1 MAVQYVRVNPVVD
14 LFAPVIRGTGN
25 LAIVGPV
32 TPPIAAGAAPTV
44 VATAGVGGGFPVA
57 GSYGVAYSEVTVD
70 GVPSPLSAAANVT
83 LTAGQSIQVNG
94 PALATG
100 AVSRNFYL
108 TTAPA
113 GVATGLAGAAT
124 TQAAVIPT
132 PPPSGAAAGPSLL
145 TPNVPVAFTTAA
157 DALRQAPGALG
168 RAIAMAFQQTPGPPL
183 VYGVRTADGPD
194 WAGAL
199 NVVATLDVQLVALA
213 NLPLD
218 ANSGNASTNPP
229 GGIAQLSSHVTTV
242 SNTGG
247 DGQERMGIAMLAKG
261 ATGITAGG
269 SIVSGSLANERMVY
283 VAHKSDEDV
292 AAAVAGTIAG
302 YPPNT
307 SLLLKQVNVDSGL
320 FSPAEISAIN
330 GTETF
335 DSGPA
340 GQGINWL
347 ASPTLLPGH
356 GVYMG
361 EGYTGNPAG
370 KKYIDIVRTVD
381 DISFRL
387 KAQLIRSIG
396 NVQISRSGLRGL
408 RVQMEAV
415 LDPLVR
421 SSEID
426 SYRIDIPILDLLDL
440 DPSALSNSQLQQIHD
455 AQAQRLVEVVL
466 MVDYAGAIHRIAITL
481 QFQ

>member
-1 MAVQYVRVNPVVD
+1 
-14 LFAPVIRGTGN
+14 
-25 LAIVGPV
+25 
-32 TPPIAAGAAPTV
+32 
-44 VATAGVGGGFPVA
+44 
-57 GSYGVAYSEVTVD
+57 
-70 GVPSPLSAAANVT
+70 
-83 LTAGQSIQVNG
+83 
-94 PALATG
+94 
-100 AVSRNFYL
+100 
-108 TTAPA
+108 
-113 GVATGLAGAAT
+113 
-124 TQAAVIPT
+124 
-132 PPPSGAAAGPSLL
+132 
-145 TPNVPVAFTTAA
+145 
-157 DALRQAPGALG
+157 
-168 RAIAMAFQQTPGPPL
+168 
-183 VYGVRTADGPD
+183 
-194 WAGAL
+194 
-199 NVVATLDVQLVALA
+199 
-213 NLPLD
+213 
-218 ANSGNASTNPP
+218 TNPP

-283 VAHKSDEDV
+283 IAHKSDEDV

-307 SLLLKQVNVDSGL
+307 SMLLKQVNVDSGL

-361 EGYTGNPAG
+361 EGYTGNPGG

-466 MVDYAGAIHRIAITL
+466 MVDYAGAIHRI
-481 QFQ
+481 